1 MDKLEYTLFNFEDS
15 TTDRNIPLNILL
27 EQYKLYVET
36 MEKVVARRQ
45 TVNSFF
51 LAANTFLI
59 TLSGFANEQLGL
71 EGTNSR
77 SFSLLGISISGIL
90 LSTIWLKLSRSYGLM
105 NAAKFEVIHA
115 LERKLPAA
123 LFLGEWIALGE
134 GKDPRKYQPMSK
146 VESRVTWVF
155 IYLYI
160 AVILWAIYNLIF

>member
-15 TTDRNIPLNILL
+15 TTDKGIPLDVLL
-27 EQYKLYVET
+27 EQYKLYVDT

-59 TLSGFANEQLGL
+59 TLSGFAIEQLGL
-71 EGTNSR
+71 EGINSR
-77 SFSLLGISISGIL
+77 SFSLLGISISGVL
-90 LSTIWLKLSRSYGLM
+90 LSTIWLKLSRFYGQM
-105 NAAKFEVIHA
+105 NTTKFKVIHA
-115 LERKLPAA
+115 LEKRLPAA

-134 GKDPRKYQPMSK
+134 GKDPHKYKSMSK

-155 IYLYI
+155 IYLYV